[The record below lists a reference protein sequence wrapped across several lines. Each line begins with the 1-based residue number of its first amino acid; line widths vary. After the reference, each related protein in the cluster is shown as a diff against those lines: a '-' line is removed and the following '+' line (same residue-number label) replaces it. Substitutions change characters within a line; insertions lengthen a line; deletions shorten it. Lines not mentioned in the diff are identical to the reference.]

1 MSIYRSTTV
10 SLFISAATGTALER
24 AARGSAS
31 SISAGFD
38 ARASSDGSGRH
49 RSADDAA
56 RARAVHPPDVTRDR
70 RVRHVLQDPDA
81 REGATAAEEFTNGAR
96 RAGRSSFNP
105 RLARLRADSHLPH
118 PTVSQGDAD
127 KMARKLAQKE
137 AELDML
143 QVANEA
149 LQAQAKVRDAPVP
162 PKRRVERA
170 AVEPIVSPSS
180 AHPPPRTPVPADGGR
195 AGRGDQGGRRAT
207 PGGARGGA
215 RAHRRSR
222 RPNSGRGGGAR
233 VHRRRIATTIRCEN
247 TRRASRRRRRRRRE
261 DHRTPE
267 KAPGGRRRGKTTP
280 RERIRA
286 QGEAR
291 GGGVACLRRRRR
303 AVVIVAPG

>member
-1 MSIYRSTTV
+1 M
-10 SLFISAATGTALER
+10 
-24 AARGSAS
+24 
-31 SISAGFD
+31 
-38 ARASSDGSGRH
+38 
-49 RSADDAA
+49 
-56 RARAVHPPDVTRDR
+56 HPPDVTRDR

-170 AVEPIVSPSS
+170 AVEPVVSPVLRS
-180 AHPPPRTPVPADGGR
+180 PPPRTPVPADGGR

-222 RPNSGRGGGAR
+222 RPNSVRGGGAR

-247 TRRASRRRRRRRRE
+247 TGRASRRRRRE

>member
-1 MSIYRSTTV
+1 MGVGGVDLVLDDCDR
-10 SLFISAATGTALER
+10 ADDDER

-56 RARAVHPPDVTRDR
+56 RARAVHPTDVTRDR

-96 RAGRSSFNP
+96 RARRSSFDP
-105 RLARLRADSHLPH
+105 RFARLRADSHLPH

-170 AVEPIVSPSS
+170 AVEPIVSPVLRSPTAPHPRPRRWRSS
-180 AHPPPRTPVPADGGR
+180 GKRRPRRSPRDTR
-195 AGRGDQGGRRAT
+195 
-207 PGGARGGA
+207 
-215 RAHRRSR
+215 RRSR
-222 RPNSGRGGGAR
+222 R
-233 VHRRRIATTIRCEN
+233 
-247 TRRASRRRRRRRRE
+247 RASASAISKTEFGPRRRRPRPPTTNRNHHPMRKHATRLATTTTTTTRRSSNSRE
-261 DHRTPE
+261 SSRWP
-267 KAPGGRRRGKTTP
+267 PP
-280 RERIRA
+280 R
-286 QGEAR
+286 
-291 GGGVACLRRRRR
+291 
-303 AVVIVAPG
+303 